1 MDENHSI
8 RFYGVGAHTNG
19 SIRTV
24 RSLAMLAPTQPL
36 RTQRCVQVRENSLR
50 EREREH
56 AQAEE
61 RYIKANGKVRAN
73 TKWPEFGALQPKLWN
88 TDSILDFVAPAL
100 CVVLMASYSDAVI
113 GALQTL
119 IF

>member
-1 MDENHSI
+1 MN
-8 RFYGVGAHTNG
+8 RTNFEHAAY
-19 SIRTV
+19 
-24 RSLAMLAPTQPL
+24 AMLIQAAIGLITGDWFAGACFSVAFFL
-36 RTQRCVQVRENSLR
+36 G
-50 EREREH
+50 REH

-61 RYIKANGKVRAN
+61 RYIKANGGVRAN
-73 TKWPEFGALQPKLWN
+73 AKWPEFGALQPKLWN
-88 TDSILDFVAPAL
+88 IDSVLDFVAPAV